1 MVTDII
7 ALMVRRMC
15 ANKSLNQTAKAARFF
30 EGVSTLWLLSP
41 VAWLVIVASFA
52 IGGVLHKCVGF
63 NRGYRRAA
71 G

>member
-41 VAWLVIVASFA
+41 VARLVIVASFA
-52 IGGVLHKCVGF
+52 IGGVLHKWLGF
-63 NRGYRRAA
+63 N
-71 G
+71 